1 MDSRVTSTSANS
13 SLVVQL
19 KISELYILHFFYL
32 FFFLDLLYGDR
43 TVTYFSL
50 DTDEDKQDE
59 QLFNPKQKVYSE
71 CVEDA
76 VKDLLVSPEI
86 DAQLKDC
93 PIEIVDVSNF
103 FSFVLIRLNSAT
115 HIETLSKS
123 TVVIFI

>member
-1 MDSRVTSTSANS
+1 MSALIAWTRESHQPQPTVHLWCNWRF
-13 SLVVQL
+13 QN
-19 KISELYILHFFYL
+19 YIFFIFFIYL
-32 FFFLDLLYGDR
+32 FFLDSLYGDR

-50 DTDEDKQDE
+50 DTDEDRKDE

-103 FSFVLIRLNSAT
+103 FFC
-115 HIETLSKS
+115 
-123 TVVIFI
+123 FD

>member
-19 KISELYILHFFYL
+19 KISEFIFFIYL
-32 FFFLDLLYGDR
+32 FFLDLLYGDR

-50 DTDEDKQDE
+50 DTDEDRKDE

-103 FSFVLIRLNSAT
+103 SFVLIRLNSAT

>member
-1 MDSRVTSTSANS
+1 MHGLESHINLSQQFTCGATEDFRIIYS
-13 SLVVQL
+13 S
-19 KISELYILHFFYL
+19 FFL
-32 FFFLDLLYGDR
+32 FIYFFLDLLYGDR

-50 DTDEDKQDE
+50 DTDEDRKDE

-103 FSFVLIRLNSAT
+103 FFC
-115 HIETLSKS
+115 
-123 TVVIFI
+123 FD

>member
-1 MDSRVTSTSANS
+1 M
-13 SLVVQL
+13 
-19 KISELYILHFFYL
+19 
-32 FFFLDLLYGDR
+32 LYGDR

-50 DTDEDKQDE
+50 DTDEDRKDE

-103 FSFVLIRLNSAT
+103 FFC
-115 HIETLSKS
+115 
-123 TVVIFI
+123 FD

>member
-32 FFFLDLLYGDR
+32 FIFLDLLYGDR

-50 DTDEDKQDE
+50 DTDEDRKDE

-103 FSFVLIRLNSAT
+103 FFC
-115 HIETLSKS
+115 
-123 TVVIFI
+123 FD